1 MTRETGWIGGKVE
14 NEKAKVKSKRPKDGC
29 AKLQFKPPNVS
40 VGGKIEE
47 YKFHIFTFCIFTFAI
62 LSGSGCAP
70 MSSIGTPGP
79 SRQRADLEPRQV
91 GGKAD
96 RNVVKLIDFQP
107 AEGRFDKTRLRR
119 GLTFKD
125 KTLLKKLDF
134 KVGDY
139 LDPIL
144 AESGRASLAEF
155 YRQKGFPDARVTLDS
170 SGLPEGKVIYT
181 VDEGPRVRIRQVRFK
196 GNKAIKTADLK
207 KAIKTQTREWFF
219 WPSYYTEEKIAA
231 DVERLRNIYYQRGF
245 LNHSVRAEGQ
255 VYVTFI
261 IDEGPRYK
269 AGKIIITGN
278 KHFDPRQIG
287 ALEKLRVG
295 LGLEPGKIYNQRSA
309 DSYAAAIL
317 KLYRENGFV
326 NADVEQRVV
335 FRPAEGGLGQG
346 GLRPP
351 AGADVVDVE
360 ISITE
365 GSQFRI
371 GRVDIGG
378 NEVTHDKVIRRI
390 LDEYGFM
397 PGQLYNADIAPREG
411 GGKLERDVQ
420 RMLLTE
426 QIIIKPVRPVD
437 VATDRNDVD
446 VSVDVKEGL
455 TGMWSPG
462 VAIGS
467 DSGVIGRLIFQQRN
481 FDIKDWPESFGE
493 FITMKAFRGAG
504 QTLRVA
510 LEPGTEVSQYSVAFT
525 EPYFRDKPTSMDVVG
540 SSYERGRESY
550 DEGRLR
556 SYLGFEQRLKDRWR
570 RGISFRLEKVDVA
583 DVDSDAPKEIKS
595 VEGDNVL
602 AGVRVGFGR
611 DMTDD
616 RFTPTKGYS
625 FDTGYEQVT
634 GEENFGILK
643 GNYVWYRTLYEDLL
657 GRKTILAT
665 KLQGA
670 TVVGDA
676 PPFEKFYGG
685 GTGTYGIRGFHYR
698 GVSTRGLQTNVPNPQ
713 RKDPIGSDWIF
724 LAGAEVTMPLVG
736 ENFSALFFVDSGT
749 IDSGGYRAAVGTG
762 IQILLPQ
769 WFGPVPMRFE
779 LATPLMKDDYDETES
794 FSFSIGGLF

>member
-1 MTRETGWIGGKVE
+1 
-14 NEKAKVKSKRPKDGC
+14 
-29 AKLQFKPPNVS
+29 
-40 VGGKIEE
+40 
-47 YKFHIFTFCIFTFAI
+47 
-62 LSGSGCAP
+62 

-79 SRQRADLEPRQV
+79 SRQGADLEPRQV
-91 GGKAD
+91 GGKALHTNGGQAD
-96 RNVVKLIDFQP
+96 RNVVKSIDFQP
-107 AEGRFDKTRLRR
+107 AEGRFDKTHLRR

-196 GNKAIKTADLK
+196 GNKVIKTADLK

-231 DVERLRNIYYQRGF
+231 DVERLRNIYYQKGF

-278 KHFDPRQIG
+278 KYFDQ
-287 ALEKLRVG
+287 ATLEKLRVG

-309 DSYAAAIL
+309 DSYAALIL
-317 KLYRENGFV
+317 KRYRESGFV
-326 NADVEQRVV
+326 DAQVEQRVA
-335 FRPAEGGLGQG
+335 FKEGGTDIVNLEINVIEG
-346 GLRPP
+346 G
-351 AGADVVDVE
+351 
-360 ISITE
+360 
-365 GSQFRI
+365 QFRI
-371 GRVDIGG
+371 GQVDISG

-420 RMLLTE
+420 RTLMAE

-437 VATDRNDVD
+437 VATDRNGVD
-446 VSVDVKEGL
+446 ASVDVKEGL

-462 VAIGS
+462 VAISS

-510 LEPGTEVSQYSVAFT
+510 LEPGTEVSQYSIAFT

-556 SYLGFEQRLKDRWR
+556 SYLGFEQRLKERWR
-570 RGISFRLEKVDVA
+570 RNLSFRLEKVDVA

-595 VEGDNVL
+595 VEGGNVL

-616 RFTPTKGYS
+616 RFTPSKGYS

-634 GEENFGILK
+634 GEENFGILR
-643 GNYVWYRTLYEDLL
+643 GSYVWYRTLYEDLL
-657 GRKTILAT
+657 GRKTVLAA
-665 KLQGA
+665 KLNGA

-685 GTGTYGIRGFHYR
+685 GTGTYGIRGFRYR
-698 GVSTRGLQTNVPNPQ
+698 GVSTRGGVG
-713 RKDPIGSDWIF
+713 KDPIGSDWIF
-724 LAGAEVTMPLVG
+724 LASTEVTMPLIG
-736 ENFSALFFVDSGT
+736 ENFSALFFMDSGA
-749 IDSGGYRAAVGTG
+749 IDTGGYRSAGGVG
-762 IQILLPQ
+762 IQILIPQ

-779 LATPLMKDDYDETES
+779 LATPLMKDDYDETQS

>member
-1 MTRETGWIGGKVE
+1 MGPWHGLPAREDT
-14 NEKAKVKSKRPKDGC
+14 AKMAVPQ
-29 AKLQFKPPNVS
+29 A
-40 VGGKIEE
+40 
-47 YKFHIFTFCIFTFAI
+47 A
-62 LSGSGCAP
+62 
-70 MSSIGTPGP
+70 GTPVI
-79 SRQRADLEPRQV
+79 RAIEFIGNR
-91 GGKAD
+91 
-96 RNVVKLIDFQP
+96 
-107 AEGRFDKTRLRR
+107 
-119 GLTFKD
+119 TFKD
-125 KTLLKKLDF
+125 KTLGKKLDF

-170 SGLPEGKVIYT
+170 SPDRWGEGKVIYT
-181 VDEGPRVRIRQVRFK
+181 VDEGPRARIRQVRFK

-231 DVERLRNIYYQRGF
+231 DVKRLRNIYYQKGF

-269 AGKIIITGN
+269 AGEIIITGN
-278 KHFDPRQIG
+278 KHFDPRQVG

-317 KLYRENGFV
+317 KLYQENGFV
-326 NADVEQRVV
+326 NADAEQRVV
-335 FRPAEGGLGQG
+335 FRE
-346 GLRPP
+346 

-371 GRVDIGG
+371 GQVDISG
-378 NEVTHDKVIRRI
+378 NEVTHDKVVRRI
-390 LDEYGFM
+390 LDEYGFT

-411 GGKLERDVQ
+411 GGELERDVQ
-420 RMLLTE
+420 RMLLAE
-426 QIIIKPVRPVD
+426 QTIIRPASPAD
-437 VATDRNDVD
+437 GATDRKDVK
-446 VSVDVKEGL
+446 VDIKEGL

-510 LEPGTEVSQYSVAFT
+510 LEPGTEVSQYSIAFT

-556 SYLGFEQRLKDRWR
+556 SYLGFEQRLKERWR
-570 RGISFRLEKVDVA
+570 RSLSFRLEKVDVA

-616 RFTPTKGYS
+616 RFTPSKGYS

-643 GNYVWYRTLYEDLL
+643 GAYVWYRTLYEDLL
-657 GRKTILAT
+657 GRKTVWAT
-665 KLQGA
+665 KLQAA

-685 GTGTYGIRGFHYR
+685 GTGTYGIRGFDYR

-724 LAGAEVTMPLVG
+724 LVSTEVTVPLVG

-762 IQILLPQ
+762 IQILIPQ

-779 LATPLMKDDYDETES
+779 LATPLMKDDYDETQS

>member
-1 MTRETGWIGGKVE
+1 VE
-14 NEKAKVKSKRPKDGC
+14 NKKAKVESKETKAGC
-29 AKLQFKPPNVS
+29 FTPLLLSSSF
-40 VGGKIEE
+40 
-47 YKFHIFTFCIFTFAI
+47 FLFTFG
-62 LSGSGCAP
+62 LLLNSGCASGP
-70 MSSIGTPGP
+70 WHGLPAREDTAKMAVPQAAGTPVI
-79 SRQRADLEPRQV
+79 RAIEFIGNR
-91 GGKAD
+91 
-96 RNVVKLIDFQP
+96 
-107 AEGRFDKTRLRR
+107 
-119 GLTFKD
+119 TFKD
-125 KTLLKKLDF
+125 KTLGKKLDF

-170 SGLPEGKVIYT
+170 SPDRWGEGKVIYT
-181 VDEGPRVRIRQVRFK
+181 VDEGPRARIRQVRFK

-231 DVERLRNIYYQRGF
+231 DVKRLRNIYYQKGF

-269 AGKIIITGN
+269 AGEIIITGN
-278 KHFDPRQIG
+278 KHFDPRQVG

-317 KLYRENGFV
+317 KLYQENGFV
-326 NADVEQRVV
+326 NADAEQRVV
-335 FRPAEGGLGQG
+335 FRE
-346 GLRPP
+346 

-365 GSQFRI
+365 GGQFRI
-371 GRVDIGG
+371 GQVDISG
-378 NEVTHDKVIRRI
+378 NEVTHDKVVRRI
-390 LDEYGFM
+390 LDEYGFT

-411 GGKLERDVQ
+411 GGELERDVQ
-420 RMLLTE
+420 RMLLAE
-426 QIIIKPVRPVD
+426 QTIIRPASPAD
-437 VATDRNDVD
+437 GATDRKDVK
-446 VSVDVKEGL
+446 VDIKEGL

-510 LEPGTEVSQYSVAFT
+510 LEPGTEVSQYSIAFT

-556 SYLGFEQRLKDRWR
+556 SYLGFEQRLKERWR
-570 RGISFRLEKVDVA
+570 RSLSFRLEKVDVA

-616 RFTPTKGYS
+616 RFTPSKGYS

-643 GNYVWYRTLYEDLL
+643 GAYVWYRTLYEDLL
-657 GRKTILAT
+657 GRKTVWAT
-665 KLQGA
+665 KLQAA

-685 GTGTYGIRGFHYR
+685 GTGTYGIRGFDYR

-724 LAGAEVTMPLVG
+724 LVSTEVTVPLVG

-762 IQILLPQ
+762 IQILIPQ

-779 LATPLMKDDYDETES
+779 LATPLMKDDYDETQS

>member
-1 MTRETGWIGGKVE
+1 MAVPQ
-14 NEKAKVKSKRPKDGC
+14 A
-29 AKLQFKPPNVS
+29 A
-40 VGGKIEE
+40 
-47 YKFHIFTFCIFTFAI
+47 
-62 LSGSGCAP
+62 
-70 MSSIGTPGP
+70 GTPVI
-79 SRQRADLEPRQV
+79 RAIEFIGNR
-91 GGKAD
+91 
-96 RNVVKLIDFQP
+96 
-107 AEGRFDKTRLRR
+107 
-119 GLTFKD
+119 TFKD
-125 KTLLKKLDF
+125 KTLGKKLDF

-170 SGLPEGKVIYT
+170 SPDRWGEGKVIYT
-181 VDEGPRVRIRQVRFK
+181 VDEGPRARIRQVRFK
-196 GNKAIKTADLK
+196 GNKAIRTADLK

-231 DVERLRNIYYQRGF
+231 DVKRLRNIYYQKGF

-269 AGKIIITGN
+269 AGEIIITGN
-278 KHFDPRQIG
+278 KHFDPRQVG

-317 KLYRENGFV
+317 KLYQENGFV
-326 NADVEQRVV
+326 NADAEQRVV
-335 FRPAEGGLGQG
+335 FRE
-346 GLRPP
+346 

-365 GSQFRI
+365 GGQFRI
-371 GRVDIGG
+371 GQVDISG
-378 NEVTHDKVIRRI
+378 NEVTHDKVVRRI
-390 LDEYGFM
+390 LDEYGFT

-411 GGKLERDVQ
+411 GGELERDVQ
-420 RMLLTE
+420 RMLLAE
-426 QIIIKPVRPVD
+426 QTIIRPASPAD
-437 VATDRNDVD
+437 GATDRKDVK
-446 VSVDVKEGL
+446 VDIKEGL

-510 LEPGTEVSQYSVAFT
+510 LEPGTEVSQYSIAFT

-556 SYLGFEQRLKDRWR
+556 SYLGFEQRLKERWR
-570 RGISFRLEKVDVA
+570 RSLSFRLEKVDVA

-616 RFTPTKGYS
+616 RFTPSKGYS

-643 GNYVWYRTLYEDLL
+643 GAYVWYRTLYEDLL
-657 GRKTILAT
+657 GRKTVWAT
-665 KLQGA
+665 KLQAA

-685 GTGTYGIRGFHYR
+685 GTGTYGIRGFDYR

-724 LAGAEVTMPLVG
+724 LVSTEVTVPLVG

-762 IQILLPQ
+762 IQILIPQ

-779 LATPLMKDDYDETES
+779 LATPLMKDDYDETQS

>member
-1 MTRETGWIGGKVE
+1 MAVPQ
-14 NEKAKVKSKRPKDGC
+14 A
-29 AKLQFKPPNVS
+29 A
-40 VGGKIEE
+40 
-47 YKFHIFTFCIFTFAI
+47 
-62 LSGSGCAP
+62 
-70 MSSIGTPGP
+70 GTPVI
-79 SRQRADLEPRQV
+79 RAIEFIGNR
-91 GGKAD
+91 
-96 RNVVKLIDFQP
+96 
-107 AEGRFDKTRLRR
+107 
-119 GLTFKD
+119 TFKD
-125 KTLLKKLDF
+125 KTLGKKLDF

-170 SGLPEGKVIYT
+170 SPDRWGEGKVIYT
-181 VDEGPRVRIRQVRFK
+181 VDEGPRARIRQVRFK

-231 DVERLRNIYYQRGF
+231 DVKRLRNIYYQKGF

-269 AGKIIITGN
+269 AGEIIITGN
-278 KHFDPRQIG
+278 KHFDPRQVG

-317 KLYRENGFV
+317 KLYQENGFV
-326 NADVEQRVV
+326 NADAEQRVV
-335 FRPAEGGLGQG
+335 FRE
-346 GLRPP
+346 

-371 GRVDIGG
+371 GQVDISG
-378 NEVTHDKVIRRI
+378 NEVTHDKVVRRI
-390 LDEYGFM
+390 LDEYGFT

-411 GGKLERDVQ
+411 GGELERDVQ
-420 RMLLTE
+420 RMLLAE
-426 QIIIKPVRPVD
+426 QTIIRPASPAD
-437 VATDRNDVD
+437 GATDRKDVK
-446 VSVDVKEGL
+446 VDIKEGL

-510 LEPGTEVSQYSVAFT
+510 LEPGTEVSQYSIAFT

-556 SYLGFEQRLKDRWR
+556 SYLGFEQRLKERWR
-570 RGISFRLEKVDVA
+570 RSLSFRLEKVDVA

-616 RFTPTKGYS
+616 RFTPSKGYS

-643 GNYVWYRTLYEDLL
+643 GAYVWYRTLYEDLL
-657 GRKTILAT
+657 GRKTVWAT
-665 KLQGA
+665 KLQAA

-685 GTGTYGIRGFHYR
+685 GTGTYGIRGFDYR

-724 LAGAEVTMPLVG
+724 LVSTEVTVPLVG

-762 IQILLPQ
+762 IQILIPQ

-779 LATPLMKDDYDETES
+779 LATPLMKDDYDETQS